1 MSLVLKGH
9 FCGRLHDTK
18 MERIQFVLIS
28 IVASL
33 AVSSCQVKNDDI
45 MPVATIHSIAEISGV
60 YELTEATFSSPVK
73 LADQADKDTDLLI
86 LMRQYGWHGTAAVD
100 DKSLVNSNKVFVA
113 EGVNSLS
120 QINLY
125 VPCPSSEV
133 DLAETLCLISMDEFQ
148 FHYKVDAK
156 GTISLDYPADF
167 RVSDKSIA
175 LEDID
180 ITYDSGVF
188 RLEAS
193 TNYYDLSSSSY
204 LGGKLRL
211 VFRKIS

>member
-1 MSLVLKGH
+1 
-9 FCGRLHDTK
+9 
-18 MERIQFVLIS
+18 
-28 IVASL
+28 
-33 AVSSCQVKNDDI
+33 

-73 LADQADKDTDLLI
+73 LADNADKDTDLLVP
-86 LMRQYGWHGTAAVD
+86 MMQYSWHGTVAVD
-100 DKSLVNSNKVFVA
+100 DKSPLNCNKVFVA

-120 QINLY
+120 QINFY

-133 DLAETLCLISMDEFQ
+133 DLAATLCLISMDEYQ
-148 FHYKVDAK
+148 FSYRADAE
-156 GTISLDYPADF
+156 GSISFDYPESF
-167 RVSDKSIA
+167 RSSDKSIA

>member
-9 FCGRLHDTK
+9 FCIRVNDTK
-18 MERIQFVLIS
+18 MKRIQFVLIS

-60 YELTEATFSSPVK
+60 YELTEASFSSPVK
-73 LADQADKDTDLLI
+73 LADKAEKDTDLLVP
-86 LMRQYGWHGTAAVD
+86 MMQYSWHGTVAVD
-100 DKSLVNSNKVFVA
+100 DKSPVNCNKVFFA

-120 QINLY
+120 QINFY

-133 DLAETLCLISMDEFQ
+133 DMAGALCLISMDIFQ

-156 GTISLDYPADF
+156 GAISFDYPESL
-167 RVSDKSIA
+167 RMSDKSIA
-175 LEDID
+175 LEDIN
-180 ITYDSGVF
+180 ITYNSGVF
-188 RLEAS
+188 RMEGTTS
-193 TNYYDLSSSSY
+193 YYDLSSSSY
-204 LGGKLRL
+204 LAGKLRL

>member
-33 AVSSCQVKNDDI
+33 AVCSCQVKDDI

-60 YELTEATFSSPVK
+60 YELTEASFSSPVK
-73 LADQADKDTDLLI
+73 LAENSDKDTDLLVP
-86 LMRQYGWHGTAAVD
+86 MMQYSWHGTVAVD
-100 DKSLVNSNKVFVA
+100 DKSLVNSNKVFVS

-133 DLAETLCLISMDEFQ
+133 NLAETLCLISMDEFQ

-175 LEDID
+175 LEDIN
-180 ITYDSGVF
+180 ITYNSGVF
-188 RLEAS
+188 RMEAS

>member
-1 MSLVLKGH
+1 MSYGY
-9 FCGRLHDTK
+9 FCGRLNVTTVEK
-18 MERIQFVLIS
+18 IQFVLLS
-28 IVASL
+28 IAATL

-73 LADQADKDTDLLI
+73 LADNADKDTDLLVP
-86 LMRQYGWHGTAAVD
+86 MMQYNWSGTIAVNG
-100 DKSLVNSNKVFVA
+100 KSPMISNIVCTA
-113 EGVNSLS
+113 EGVNRLA

-133 DLAETLCLISMDEFQ
+133 DMAGTMCLINMSEFQ
-148 FHYKVDAK
+148 FHYKVDAE
-156 GTISLDYPADF
+156 GIISINYPSSF
-167 RVSDKSIA
+167 RSGDKSIA
-175 LEDID
+175 LEDIN

-188 RLEAS
+188 WMEAN
-193 TNYYDLSSSSY
+193 TNYYDVSSSSY
-204 LGGKLRL
+204 LAGKLKM

>member
-1 MSLVLKGH
+1 MSHGH
-9 FCGRLHDTK
+9 FCGRLNVTTVEK
-18 MERIQFVLIS
+18 IQFVLIS
-28 IVASL
+28 IAATL
-33 AVSSCQVKNDDI
+33 AVSSCQVKSDDV
-45 MPVATIHSIAEISGV
+45 MTAATIHSISEISGV

-73 LADQADKDTDLLI
+73 LADQADKDTDLLVP
-86 LMRQYGWHGTAAVD
+86 MMQYSWLGTVAVD
-100 DKSLVNSNKVFVA
+100 GKSPVNCNKVFVA

-120 QINLY
+120 QINFY

-133 DLAETLCLISMDEFQ
+133 NLAGTLCLISMDEFQ
-148 FHYKVDAK
+148 FHYKVDSE
-156 GTISLDYPADF
+156 GTISFDYPESF
-167 RVSDKSIA
+167 RWSDKSIA

-180 ITYDSGVF
+180 ITYDSDVF
-188 RLEAS
+188 RMEAS